1 MSKGKNDIEDKNA
14 NKDQTNVHGGPAPE
28 TPSDASSPTEAPAA
42 GLSGTD
48 ASVKDVSGGGAPA
61 KDASGAGGPAK
72 TASGAV
78 AAPRK
83 KGLPRAGL
91 IGGIL
96 SAVALVAAGGGLVSA
111 ASLTPQS
118 PASRHLEAPV
128 ASVPA
133 GSSVGVCPGPAR
145 LLEGTPVGTDPQF
158 SPESATAKTA
168 VSAAVLGS
176 SAGVIP
182 GSRLAP
188 LKGAPLA
195 EIAKG
200 AAAAPTAS
208 AAASRTPVLIAGV
221 VPQRGVDNI
230 SVLSADAQ
238 NNRQAAAGA
247 VLSYTAEDGDLQGS
261 AAAACQQP
269 GNDLWLVGANTALGR
284 SAVLNLTNASSTP
297 ATVSLDLLGSEGL
310 IQAPGSRG
318 LLVAPGSTRS
328 IVLAGLAPGQE
339 RLGVRV
345 RSTGGPVAAVIQQS
359 VLRGLTPGGVDFITP
374 GTAPSVSQVA
384 AGLEIQDPAALAA
397 LTAKPGFADAGPALE
412 VAVPGATDAV
422 VEIKLYGRDG
432 QKALPGGG
440 VITAKAG
447 AVTEVS
453 LAGVPAGTYTVA
465 ASSDVS
471 FAATARLTR
480 GLQSADAADVAFS
493 SGSTRLGSQHIVPV
507 PPTGARQLVF
517 GAPAGQ
523 ATVTY
528 TPITADGKIRPAG
541 TANIAGGTTVSVKVP
556 GDVGGSPLVGYVVSA
571 AGDAAYGALVLGRD
585 SRQDISVVALAPEA
599 AGQRQVPVTL
609 GY

>member
-1 MSKGKNDIEDKNA
+1 MPKGEQEN
-14 NKDQTNVHGGPAPE
+14 GPK
-28 TPSDASSPTEAPAA
+28 
-42 GLSGTD
+42 L
-48 ASVKDVSGGGAPA
+48 
-61 KDASGAGGPAK
+61 
-72 TASGAV
+72 
-78 AAPRK
+78 RK
-83 KGLPRAGL
+83 KGVPRGGAL
-91 IGGIL
+91 GGIVA
-96 SAVALVAAGGGLVSA
+96 AVALVAAGGGLVSA
-111 ASLTPQS
+111 ASLAPQS
-118 PASRHLEAPV
+118 PASRQLEAPV

-176 SAGVIP
+176 SAGVVP
-182 GSRLAP
+182 GSRLAT
-188 LKGAPLA
+188 LKGAPLI

-208 AAASRTPVLIAGV
+208 ATATRTPVLLAGV
-221 VPQRGVDNI
+221 VPEREVDNV

-238 NNRQAAAGA
+238 DDRQAAAGA
-247 VLSYTAEDGDLQGS
+247 VLSYAAEDGDLQGS

-297 ATVSLDLLGSEGL
+297 ATVSLDLFGSDGL

-345 RSTGGPVAAVIQQS
+345 RSAGGPVAAVIQQS

-374 GTAPSVSQVA
+374 GAAPSVRQVVS
-384 AGLEIQDPAALAA
+384 GLDIQDAAALAA

-412 VAVPGATDAV
+412 IAVPGAADAV
-422 VEIKLYGRDG
+422 VEIKLYGRNG

-440 VITAKAG
+440 VVTAKAG

-465 ASSDVS
+465 ASSDIS
-471 FAATARLTR
+471 FAATARLTQ
-480 GLQSADAADVAFS
+480 GLKAEDASDIAFS
-493 SGSTRLGSQHIVPV
+493 SSSARLGSQHIVPV
-507 PPTGARQLVF
+507 PGTGDRQLVF
-517 GAPAGQ
+517 GAPVGR
-523 ATVTY
+523 ATVSY
-528 TPITADGKIRPAG
+528 TPITADGKIR
-541 TANIAGGTTVSVKVP
+541 TAVTADIAGGTTVSIKVP
-556 GDVGGSPLVGYVVSA
+556 ADVSGSPLVGYVVSA
-571 AGDAAYGALVLGRD
+571 AGDPAYGALLLGRD
-585 SRQDISVVALAPEA
+585 GRQDISTVALAPEA
-599 AGQRQVPVTL
+599 AGQQQVPVTL

>member
-1 MSKGKNDIEDKNA
+1 MSKGENENKNESR
-14 NKDQTNVHGGPAPE
+14 GG
-28 TPSDASSPTEAPAA
+28 T
-42 GLSGTD
+42 
-48 ASVKDVSGGGAPA
+48 
-61 KDASGAGGPAK
+61 
-72 TASGAV
+72 
-78 AAPRK
+78 APRPGSPVRRPRK
-83 KGLPRAGL
+83 RALPRAGV

-111 ASLTPQS
+111 ASLAPQS
-118 PASRHLEAPV
+118 PASRQLEAPV

-188 LKGAPLA
+188 LKGAPSP
-195 EIAKG
+195 KSPRR
-200 AAAAPTAS
+200 AAAAPAAS
-208 AAASRTPVLIAGV
+208 APAARTPVLVAGV
-221 VPQRGVDNI
+221 VPQREVDNI

-238 NNRQAAAGA
+238 DNRQAAAGA

-297 ATVSLDLLGSEGL
+297 ATVSLDLFGSEGL

-374 GTAPSVSQVA
+374 GTAPSVSQVV
-384 AGLEIQDPAALAA
+384 AGLDIQDPAALAA

-412 VAVPGATDAV
+412 IAVPGPPTPWSRSSCMGATARRRCPAAAWSRRRPAPSR
-422 VEIKLYGRDG
+422 KFPWPASR
-432 QKALPGGG
+432 PGP
-440 VITAKAG
+440 TPWRRAR
-447 AVTEVS
+447 TS
-453 LAGVPAGTYTVA
+453 R
-465 ASSDVS
+465 

-480 GLQSADAADVAFS
+480 GLQAGDAADIAFS
-493 SGSTRLGSQHIVPV
+493 AASARLGSQHIVPV
-507 PPTGARQLVF
+507 PRTGDRQLVF
-517 GAPAGQ
+517 GAPAGR
-523 ATVTY
+523 ATSLLH
-528 TPITADGKIRPAG
+528 AHH
-541 TANIAGGTTVSVKVP
+541 GGRQDPDRRHRRYCRRNHRVHQGPRGRGRLAARGLCGVRRRGP
-556 GDVGGSPLVGYVVSA
+556 GLRGA
-571 AGDAAYGALVLGRD
+571 APGRD
-585 SRQDISVVALAPEA
+585 GRQDISAVAVAPEA

>member
-1 MSKGKNDIEDKNA
+1 MSKGDNEK
-14 NKDQTNVHGGPAPE
+14 E
-28 TPSDASSPTEAPAA
+28 TQTEAA
-42 GLSGTD
+42 T
-48 ASVKDVSGGGAPA
+48 
-61 KDASGAGGPAK
+61 GP
-72 TASGAV
+72 S
-78 AAPRK
+78 PRK
-83 KGLPRAGL
+83 GRLPRAGV

-111 ASLTPQS
+111 ASLTPQN
-118 PASRHLEAPV
+118 PASRQLEAPV
-128 ASVPA
+128 AAVPA

-176 SAGVIP
+176 SAGIIP

-195 EIAKG
+195 EIAP
-200 AAAAPTAS
+200 AAAPTAS
-208 AAASRTPVLIAGV
+208 APAASAPPARTPVLVAGV
-221 VPQRGVDNI
+221 VPQREVDNI

-238 NNRQAAAGA
+238 NNHQAAAGA

-297 ATVSLDLLGSEGL
+297 ATVSLDLFGSEGP

-328 IVLAGLAPGQE
+328 IILAGLAPGQE

-384 AGLEIQDPAALAA
+384 AGLDIQDPAALAA
-397 LTAKPGFADAGPALE
+397 LKAKPGFADAGPALE

-422 VEIKLYGRDG
+422 VEIKLYGPDG

-440 VITAKAG
+440 VVTAKAG

-480 GLQSADAADVAFS
+480 GLQAGDAADIAFS
-493 SGSTRLGSQHIVPV
+493 AASARLGSQHIVAV
-507 PPTGARQLVF
+507 PRTGDRQLVL
-517 GAPAGQ
+517 GAPAGR

-528 TPITADGKIRPAG
+528 TPITADGKIRTAG
-541 TANIAGGTTVSVKVP
+541 TADIAGGTTVSIKIP
-556 GDVGGSPLVGYVVSA
+556 ADVGGSPLVGYVVSA
-571 AGDAAYGALVLGRD
+571 AGDPAYGALVLARD
-585 SRQDISVVALAPEA
+585 GRQDISAVALAPEA
-599 AGQRQVPVTL
+599 AGQRQVPATL

>member
-1 MSKGKNDIEDKNA
+1 MPKGEEEN
-14 NKDQTNVHGGPAPE
+14 GPK
-28 TPSDASSPTEAPAA
+28 
-42 GLSGTD
+42 L
-48 ASVKDVSGGGAPA
+48 
-61 KDASGAGGPAK
+61 
-72 TASGAV
+72 
-78 AAPRK
+78 RK
-83 KGLPRAGL
+83 KGVPRGGAL
-91 IGGIL
+91 GGIL
-96 SAVALVAAGGGLVSA
+96 AAVALVAAGGGLVSA
-111 ASLTPQS
+111 ASLAPQS
-118 PASRHLEAPV
+118 PASRQLEAPV

-176 SAGVIP
+176 SAGVVP
-182 GSRLAP
+182 GSRLAS
-188 LKGAPLA
+188 LKGAPLT

-200 AAAAPTAS
+200 AAAAPSTS
-208 AAASRTPVLIAGV
+208 ATASRTPVLLAGV
-221 VPQRGVDNI
+221 VPERQVDNV

-238 NNRQAAAGA
+238 DDRQAAAGA
-247 VLSYTAEDGDLQGS
+247 VLSYAAEDGDLQGS

-297 ATVSLDLLGSEGL
+297 ATVSLDLFGSDGL
-310 IQAPGSRG
+310 LQAPGSRG

-345 RSTGGPVAAVIQQS
+345 RSAGGPVAAVIQQS

-374 GTAPSVSQVA
+374 GAAPSVRQVVS
-384 AGLEIQDPAALAA
+384 GLDIQDAAALSA

-412 VAVPGATDAV
+412 IAVPGAADAV

-440 VITAKAG
+440 VVTAKAG

-465 ASSDVS
+465 ASSDIS
-471 FAATARLTR
+471 FAATARLTH
-480 GLQSADAADVAFS
+480 GLKAEDASDIAFS
-493 SGSTRLGSQHIVPV
+493 PGSARLGSQHIVPV
-507 PPTGARQLVF
+507 PRTGDRQLVF
-517 GAPAGQ
+517 GAPEGR
-523 ATVTY
+523 ATVSY
-528 TPITADGKIRPAG
+528 TPITADGKIR
-541 TANIAGGTTVSVKVP
+541 TAVTADIAGGTTVAIKVP
-556 GDVGGSPLVGYVVSA
+556 ADVAGSPLIGYVVSA
-571 AGDAAYGALVLGRD
+571 AGDPAYGALLLGRD
-585 SRQDISVVALAPEA
+585 GRQDISTVALAPEA
-599 AGQRQVPVTL
+599 AGQQQVPVTL

>member
-1 MSKGKNDIEDKNA
+1 MSKGDNEK
-14 NKDQTNVHGGPAPE
+14 E
-28 TPSDASSPTEAPAA
+28 TQTEAA
-42 GLSGTD
+42 T
-48 ASVKDVSGGGAPA
+48 
-61 KDASGAGGPAK
+61 GP
-72 TASGAV
+72 S
-78 AAPRK
+78 PRK
-83 KGLPRAGL
+83 GRLPRAGV

-111 ASLTPQS
+111 ASLTPQN
-118 PASRHLEAPV
+118 PASRQLEAPV
-128 ASVPA
+128 AAVPA

-176 SAGVIP
+176 SAGIIP

-188 LKGAPLA
+188 LKGARLA
-195 EIAKG
+195 EIAPG
-200 AAAAPTAS
+200 AAPTAS
-208 AAASRTPVLIAGV
+208 APAASAPPARTPVLVAGV
-221 VPQRGVDNI
+221 VPQREVDNI

-238 NNRQAAAGA
+238 NNHQAAAGA

-297 ATVSLDLLGSEGL
+297 ATVSLDLFGSEGP

-318 LLVAPGSTRS
+318 LLVAPGSSRS
-328 IVLAGLAPGQE
+328 IILAGLAPGQE

-384 AGLEIQDPAALAA
+384 AGLDIQDPAALAA
-397 LTAKPGFADAGPALE
+397 LKAKPGFADTGPALE

-422 VEIKLYGRDG
+422 VEIKLYGPDG

-440 VITAKAG
+440 VVTAKAG

-480 GLQSADAADVAFS
+480 GLQAGDAADIAFS
-493 SGSTRLGSQHIVPV
+493 AASARLGSQHIVAV
-507 PPTGARQLVF
+507 PRAGDRQLVL
-517 GAPAGQ
+517 GAPAGR

-528 TPITADGKIRPAG
+528 TPITADGKIRTAG
-541 TANIAGGTTVSVKVP
+541 TADIAGGTTVSIKIP
-556 GDVGGSPLVGYVVSA
+556 ADVGGSPLVGYVVSA
-571 AGDAAYGALVLGRD
+571 AGDPAYGALVLARD
-585 SRQDISVVALAPEA
+585 GRQDISAVALAPEA

>member
-1 MSKGKNDIEDKNA
+1 MSKGNKDNEDKNDKKNDGGGVPDTSRDA
-14 NKDQTNVHGGPAPE
+14 SSMTETPAAGVSGAGASAKDVRGAGASAKDVPGAIAGGPAE
-28 TPSDASSPTEAPAA
+28 
-42 GLSGTD
+42 
-48 ASVKDVSGGGAPA
+48 V
-61 KDASGAGGPAK
+61 ASGAG
-72 TASGAV
+72 
-78 AAPRK
+78 APRK
-83 KGLPRAGL
+83 RGLPRAGL

-208 AAASRTPVLIAGV
+208 AAAARTPVLIAGV
-221 VPQRGVDNI
+221 VPQRQVDNI

-238 NNRQAAAGA
+238 DNRQAAAGA

-318 LLVAPGSTRS
+318 LLVPPGNTRS

-359 VLRGLTPGGVDFITP
+359 VLRGLTPGGVEFITP
-374 GTAPSVSQVA
+374 GSAPSVSQVA
-384 AGLEIQDPAALAA
+384 SGLEIQDPAALAA

-412 VAVPGATDAV
+412 VAVPGAADAV

-440 VITAKAG
+440 VVTAKAG

-480 GLQSADAADVAFS
+480 GLQSGDAADIAFS
-493 SGSTRLGSQHIVPV
+493 AASARLGSQHIVAV
-507 PPTGARQLVF
+507 PHTGAGQLVF
-517 GAPAGQ
+517 GAPAGR

-528 TPITADGKIRPAG
+528 TPITADGKIRPAS
-541 TANIAGGTTVSVKVP
+541 TADIAGGTTVSIKVP
-556 GDVGGSPLVGYVVSA
+556 ADVGGSALVGYVVSA
-571 AGDAAYGALVLGRD
+571 AGDAAYGALVLGRE
-585 SRQDISVVALAPEA
+585 SRQDMSVVPVAPEA

>member
-1 MSKGKNDIEDKNA
+1 MPKGENENENA
-14 NKDQTNVHGGPAPE
+14 NESQGDPATE
-28 TPSDASSPTEAPAA
+28 TPPA
-42 GLSGTD
+42 GTRTRTRG
-48 ASVKDVSGGGAPA
+48 VPRGG
-61 KDASGAGGPAK
+61 
-72 TASGAV
+72 V
-78 AAPRK
+78 
-83 KGLPRAGL
+83 

-111 ASLTPQS
+111 ASLAPQS
-118 PASRHLEAPV
+118 PASRQLEAPA

-188 LKGAPLA
+188 LKGAPLV
-195 EIAKG
+195 EIAKE
-200 AAAAPTAS
+200 AAAP
-208 AAASRTPVLIAGV
+208 AASTPAARTPVLIAGV
-221 VPQRGVDNI
+221 VPQREVDNV

-238 NNRQAAAGA
+238 ANRQAAAGA
-247 VLSYTAEDGDLQGS
+247 VLSYTAEDGDLQGA

-297 ATVSLDLLGSEGL
+297 ATVSLDLFGTEGP

-374 GTAPSVSQVA
+374 GTAPSVRQVA
-384 AGLEIQDPAALAA
+384 SGLDIQDPAGLAS

-412 VAVPGATDAV
+412 IAVPGAADAV

-440 VITAKAG
+440 VVTAKAG

-465 ASSDVS
+465 AGSDVS

-480 GLQSADAADVAFS
+480 GLKPEDAADIAFS
-493 SGSTRLGSQHIVPV
+493 GASARLGSQHIVPV
-507 PPTGARQLVF
+507 PGTGDRQLVF
-517 GAPAGQ
+517 GAPEGS
-523 ATVTY
+523 ATVSY
-528 TPITADGKIRPAG
+528 TPITEDGKIRGAA
-541 TANIAGGTTVSVKVP
+541 TADLAGGTTVSIKVP
-556 GDVGGSPLVGYVVSA
+556 ADVGGSPLVGYVVSA
-571 AGDAAYGALVLGRD
+571 AGDPAYGALLLGAEG
-585 SRQDISVVALAPEA
+585 RQDMSVVAVAPEA
-599 AGQRQVPVTL
+599 AGQQQVPVTL

>member
-1 MSKGKNDIEDKNA
+1 MSKGDKDNKNQAD
-14 NKDQTNVHGGPAPE
+14 PAPE
-28 TPSDASSPTEAPAA
+28 TSAAADASDVGTANT
-42 GLSGTD
+42 GKTD
-48 ASVKDVSGGGAPA
+48 AGAP
-61 KDASGAGGPAK
+61 DAGKPGAGTK
-72 TASGAV
+72 Q
-78 AAPRK
+78 RK
-83 KGLPRAGL
+83 KGVPRGGV
-91 IGGIL
+91 IGGVL
-96 SAVALVAAGGGLVSA
+96 SAVALVAAGAGLVSA
-111 ASLTPQS
+111 ASLAPKS
-118 PASRHLEAPV
+118 PASRQLEAPV

-195 EIAKG
+195 EIAPG
-200 AAAAPTAS
+200 AAVGSTAS
-208 AAASRTPVLIAGV
+208 TPAPRTPVLLAGV
-221 VPQRGVDNI
+221 VSAREVDNI

-238 NNRQAAAGA
+238 DNHQAAAGA

-297 ATVSLDLLGSEGL
+297 ATVSLDLFGSEGS

-328 IVLAGLAPGQE
+328 IVLAGLAAGQE

-374 GTAPSVSQVA
+374 GTAPTVSQVA
-384 AGLEIQDPAALAA
+384 SGLEIQDPAALAT

-412 VAVPGATDAV
+412 IAVPGAADAV
-422 VEIKLYGRDG
+422 VEVKLYGRDG

-440 VITAKAG
+440 VVTAKAG

-453 LAGVPAGTYTVA
+453 LAGVPAGSYTVA

-471 FAATARLTR
+471 FAATARLTH
-480 GLQSADAADVAFS
+480 GLKSEDAADIAFS
-493 SGSTRLGSQHIVPV
+493 AASARLGSQHIVAV
-507 PPTGARQLVF
+507 PAAGDRQLVF
-517 GAPAGQ
+517 GAPEGRASIS
-523 ATVTY
+523 Y
-528 TPITADGKIRPAG
+528 TPITADGKIRA
-541 TANIAGGTTVSVKVP
+541 AASADIAGGTTVSVKVP
-556 GDVGGSPLVGYVVSA
+556 ADVGGSPLVGYVVSA
-571 AGDAAYGALVLGRD
+571 AGDPAYGALLLGRD
-585 SRQDISVVALAPEA
+585 GRQDISTVAVAPEA
-599 AGQRQVPVTL
+599 AGQQKVPVTL

>member
-1 MSKGKNDIEDKNA
+1 MSKGDNEK
-14 NKDQTNVHGGPAPE
+14 E
-28 TPSDASSPTEAPAA
+28 TQTEAA
-42 GLSGTD
+42 T
-48 ASVKDVSGGGAPA
+48 
-61 KDASGAGGPAK
+61 GP
-72 TASGAV
+72 S
-78 AAPRK
+78 PRK
-83 KGLPRAGL
+83 GRLPRAGV

-111 ASLTPQS
+111 ASLTPQN
-118 PASRHLEAPV
+118 PASRQLEAPV
-128 ASVPA
+128 AAVPA

-176 SAGVIP
+176 SAGIIP

-195 EIAKG
+195 EIAPG
-200 AAAAPTAS
+200 AAPTAS
-208 AAASRTPVLIAGV
+208 VPAASAPPARTPVLVAGV
-221 VPQRGVDNI
+221 LPQREVDNI

-238 NNRQAAAGA
+238 NNHQAAAGA

-297 ATVSLDLLGSEGL
+297 ATVSLDLFGSEGP

-318 LLVAPGSTRS
+318 LLVAPGSSRS
-328 IVLAGLAPGQE
+328 IILAGLAPGQE

-384 AGLEIQDPAALAA
+384 AGLDIQDPAALAA
-397 LTAKPGFADAGPALE
+397 LKAKPGFADAGPALE

-422 VEIKLYGRDG
+422 VEIKLYGPDG

-440 VITAKAG
+440 VVTAKAG

-480 GLQSADAADVAFS
+480 GLQAGDAADIAFS
-493 SGSTRLGSQHIVPV
+493 AASARLGSQHIVAV
-507 PPTGARQLVF
+507 PRAGDRQLVL
-517 GAPAGQ
+517 GALAGR

-528 TPITADGKIRPAG
+528 TPITADGKIRTAG
-541 TANIAGGTTVSVKVP
+541 TADIAGGTTVSIKIP
-556 GDVGGSPLVGYVVSA
+556 ADVGGSPLVGYVVSA
-571 AGDAAYGALVLGRD
+571 AGDPAYGALLLAQDG
-585 SRQDISVVALAPEA
+585 RQDISAVALAPEA

>member
-1 MSKGKNDIEDKNA
+1 MSKGDNEK
-14 NKDQTNVHGGPAPE
+14 E
-28 TPSDASSPTEAPAA
+28 TETEAE
-42 GLSGTD
+42 T
-48 ASVKDVSGGGAPA
+48 
-61 KDASGAGGPAK
+61 GP
-72 TASGAV
+72 S
-78 AAPRK
+78 PRK
-83 KGLPRAGL
+83 RRLPRAGV

-111 ASLTPQS
+111 ASLTPQN
-118 PASRHLEAPV
+118 PASRQLEAPV
-128 ASVPA
+128 AAVPA

-176 SAGVIP
+176 SAGIIP

-195 EIAKG
+195 DIAPG
-200 AAAAPTAS
+200 TAPTAS
-208 AAASRTPVLIAGV
+208 APPASAAAARTPVLVAGV
-221 VPQRGVDNI
+221 VPQREVDNI

-238 NNRQAAAGA
+238 NNHQAAAGA

-297 ATVSLDLLGSEGL
+297 ATVSLDLLGSEGP

-328 IVLAGLAPGQE
+328 IILAGLAPGQE

-384 AGLEIQDPAALAA
+384 AGLDIQDPAAVAA
-397 LTAKPGFADAGPALE
+397 LKAKPGFADAGPALE
-412 VAVPGATDAV
+412 VAVPGASDAV
-422 VEIKLYGRDG
+422 VEIKLYGPDG

-440 VITAKAG
+440 VVTAKAG

-480 GLQSADAADVAFS
+480 GLQAGDAADIAFS
-493 SGSTRLGSQHIVPV
+493 AASARLGSQHIVAV
-507 PPTGARQLVF
+507 PRSGDRQLVL
-517 GAPAGQ
+517 GAPAGR

-528 TPITADGKIRPAG
+528 TPITADGKIRTAG
-541 TANIAGGTTVSVKVP
+541 TADIAGGTTVSIKIP
-556 GDVGGSPLVGYVVSA
+556 ADVGGSPLVGYVVSA
-571 AGDAAYGALVLGRD
+571 AGDPAYGALVLARDGRE
-585 SRQDISVVALAPEA
+585 DISAVALAPEA
-599 AGQRQVPVTL
+599 AGPRQVPVTL

>member
-1 MSKGKNDIEDKNA
+1 MSKGDNEK
-14 NKDQTNVHGGPAPE
+14 E
-28 TPSDASSPTEAPAA
+28 TQTEAA
-42 GLSGTD
+42 T
-48 ASVKDVSGGGAPA
+48 
-61 KDASGAGGPAK
+61 GP
-72 TASGAV
+72 S
-78 AAPRK
+78 PRK
-83 KGLPRAGL
+83 GRLPRAGV

-111 ASLTPQS
+111 ASLTPQN
-118 PASRHLEAPV
+118 PASRQLEAPV
-128 ASVPA
+128 AAVPA

-176 SAGVIP
+176 SAGIIP

-188 LKGAPLA
+188 LKGARLA
-195 EIAKG
+195 EIAPG
-200 AAAAPTAS
+200 AAPTAS
-208 AAASRTPVLIAGV
+208 APAASAPPARTPVLVVGV
-221 VPQRGVDNI
+221 LPQREVDNI

-238 NNRQAAAGA
+238 NNHQAAAGA

-297 ATVSLDLLGSEGL
+297 ATVSLDLFGSEGP

-328 IVLAGLAPGQE
+328 IILAGLAPGQE

-384 AGLEIQDPAALAA
+384 AGLDIQDPAALAA
-397 LTAKPGFADAGPALE
+397 LKAKPGFADAGPALE

-422 VEIKLYGRDG
+422 VEIKLYGPDG

-440 VITAKAG
+440 VVTAKAG

-480 GLQSADAADVAFS
+480 GLQAGDAADIAFS
-493 SGSTRLGSQHIVPV
+493 AASARLGSQHIVAV
-507 PPTGARQLVF
+507 PRAGDRQLVL
-517 GAPAGQ
+517 GAPAGR

-528 TPITADGKIRPAG
+528 TPITADGKIRTAG
-541 TANIAGGTTVSVKVP
+541 TADIAGGTTVSIKIP
-556 GDVGGSPLVGYVVSA
+556 ADVGGSPLVGYVVSA
-571 AGDAAYGALVLGRD
+571 AGDPAYGALVLARD
-585 SRQDISVVALAPEA
+585 GRQDISAVALAPEA